1 MFLKTQLGLSLAP
14 VDAKIPIT
22 SPNAAPAPMHIPN
35 AFNILVGGTPAHN
48 LATFAP
54 MTMTL
59 PGVGVASGTVMG
71 PSREVTGK
79 YNLLIKATPATR
91 MTSMSIQN
99 ATNAPGIYLV
109 PGQFKV
115 LAF

>member
-22 SPNAAPAPMHIPN
+22 SPNAAPAPIHIPN

-48 LATFAP
+48 LAT
-54 MTMTL
+54 
-59 PGVGVASGTVMG
+59 
-71 PSREVTGK
+71 
-79 YNLLIKATPATR
+79 R

-99 ATNAPGIYLV
+99 STNAPGIYLV

-115 LAF
+115 LGF